1 MGITDHTSDISAGCQ
16 AIGLISSPNEV
27 ASSNHGLVACASH
40 RKIYLTIYLKRRRTI
55 CFETSIT
62 IDTAETTGNSV
73 SHSPWAVT
81 AGTASAAAGT
91 AFSGRGGG
99 GDFPGARRLS
109 SQDLQLGD
117 PGAARRK
124 SGAWLR
130 ADQDH
135 RGALGRLY
143 TPSPGVIYPALTY
156 LEEVGHSSV
165 EQDGG
170 RKLYSITPQGEA
182 HLAEQRATADA
193 ILQALS
199 RIGRRMDEVREAF
212 AGIGDLDADAS
223 DELHRARHNLKR
235 ALRSLSTA
243 AIPLK
248 HAVSLRSWTAPQ
260 RDILGQVTDCKG
272 NE

>member
-1 MGITDHTSDISAGCQ
+1 MFRDKHHNRHGRDDREFRFAFAMGR
-16 AIGLISSPNEV
+16 
-27 ASSNHGLVACASH
+27 HGGH
-40 RKIYLTIYLKRRRTI
+40 RFGRGGHG
-55 CFETSIT
+55 F
-62 IDTAETTGNSV
+62 
-73 SHSPWAVT
+73 
-81 AGTASAAAGT
+81 
-91 AFSGRGGG
+91 FGRGGG

-109 SQDLQLGD
+109 SQDLQLVI
-117 PGAARRK
+117 
-124 SGAWLR
+124 L
-130 ADQDH
+130 
-135 RGALGRLY
+135 ALLAENPAHGYELIKIIEERSDGFY

-165 EQDGG
+165 AQDGG

-235 ALRSLSTA
+235 ALRSKHGSDSAEARRIA
-243 AIPLK
+243 AILDR
-248 HAVSLRSWTAPQ
+248 AAA
-260 RDILGQVTDCKG
+260 DILGK
-272 NE
+272 